1 MTIQGVCSMRLCRRI
16 RISGFLIAMSLA
28 QTVSGQDYNFSQFWE
43 NRTYYNPAL
52 TGLQE
57 GTINGLATY
66 RKLWP
71 KFPGNFSTV
80 HVAADLK
87 TYNNYGFGLYIIS
100 SDEGGGFI
108 KSNSFALSYSWRGYI
123 SKERNIYFQLG
134 IQGSYND
141 QRLDFNKYIYS
152 GNLHEIYGNVIS
164 IIAPEAVNEKE
175 NYWDFATGAMI
186 YLPWERHYRE
196 FMHNYIGF
204 SISHFTRPKNNF
216 LENNTRI
223 PIKLGLQWQSYI
235 RTSIYSLDRKS
246 SMYICPGLLFENKG
260 ENIMSSSSFSN
271 FVAGTDITTDPVYGG
286 VWYSS
291 QLLNSSKD
299 NYKAIIF
306 KLGLKL
312 TSSNKRLEYRLGYSY
327 DMSLGNLVKTTEGSH
342 EISFN
347 IVYRFNAKYKY
358 NIFSF

>member
-1 MTIQGVCSMRLCRRI
+1 MRILTQNRI
-16 RISGFLIAMSLA
+16 FFYLLLLTLS
-28 QTVSGQDYNFSQFWE
+28 QTVSAQDYAFSQYWE
-43 NRTYYNPAL
+43 NRTYYNPAF
-52 TGLQE
+52 TGLKE
-57 GTINGLATY
+57 GELNGLLTY

-80 HVAADLK
+80 FFSLDMK
-87 TYNNYGFGLYIIS
+87 TYNNYGLGLYAIS

-108 KSNSFALSYSWRGYI
+108 KSNSAGLSYSWRGYFN
-123 SKERNIYFQLG
+123 KEKNIYFQLG
-134 IQGSYND
+134 IKGSYND
-141 QRLDFNKYIYS
+141 ARLNFTKYVYS
-152 GNLHEIYGNVIS
+152 GNLHEIYGNIL
-164 IIAPEAVNEKE
+164 AVATPNEINEKQ
-175 NYWDFATGAMI
+175 NYWDFSTGLMV

-196 FMHNYIGF
+196 FMHNYIGL
-204 SISHFTRPKNNF
+204 SVNHFTRPKNNF
-216 LENNTRI
+216 IEDKTRI
-223 PIKLGLQWQSYI
+223 PIKISLQWQSYI
-235 RTSIYSLDRKS
+235 RSSLYSLDKKS
-246 SMYICPGLLFENKG
+246 SLYICPGLLFENQG
-260 ENIMSSSSFSN
+260 EKIMSSSSFNN
-271 FVAGTDITTDPVYGG
+271 FVAGTDITSDPVFGG

-291 QLLNSSKD
+291 QLLNSSKE

-312 TSSNKRLEYRLGYSY
+312 NSSNKRLEYRLAYSY